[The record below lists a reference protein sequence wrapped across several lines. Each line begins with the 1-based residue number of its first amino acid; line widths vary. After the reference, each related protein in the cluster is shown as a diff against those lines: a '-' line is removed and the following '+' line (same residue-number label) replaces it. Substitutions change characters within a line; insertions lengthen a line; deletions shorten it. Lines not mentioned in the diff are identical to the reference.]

1 MTCDSWCT
9 GDAESD
15 WKSVNLYVF
24 MSVSGYF
31 FSFLQSASLF
41 INSLYS
47 SPPLK
52 EQTDKKSTQHLIAFA
67 EKEASVFQCVRYPL
81 SLAWQR
87 LSLRKGCHDVPAE
100 LWLWR
105 DFKGFSGPSL
115 LFSPMPS
122 SPTKEA
128 AAPLRLSC
136 LVLYFGK
143 LHLLLF
149 LLNLH
154 LFQKHSYLTLS
165 RLDVSTAFSL
175 Q

>member
-67 EKEASVFQCVRYPL
+67 EKEASAFQCVRYPL

-115 LFSPMPS
+115 LFFTNAIFSNKRSSGSIETFLPCSLLRQASSSFVPAQS
-122 SPTKEA
+122 SP
-128 AAPLRLSC
+128 LS
-136 LVLYFGK
+136 K
-143 LHLLLF
+143 AF
-149 LLNLH
+149 LSN
-154 LFQKHSYLTLS
+154 
-165 RLDVSTAFSL
+165 SL
-175 Q
+175 PVGC